1 MQTGLSMG
9 VPQHVPTGGFL
20 LTRTCMFA
28 ILKEPNIVVAGVS
41 ADCILIISIIM
52 FSCKVVNVE
61 VCSIISDMCRFQ

>member
-1 MQTGLSMG
+1 MQTGLSLG
-9 VPQHVPTGGFL
+9 VLQHVPTAGFL

-28 ILKEPNIVVAGVS
+28 ILKELNIVVAGVS